1 MNQESNGA
9 GRSQMVRRAGAW
21 ARAGAWNC
29 GFFGSAACGAVAAAL
44 VLGLALPL
52 PAAAQKEAPPEPGPA
67 KNITLP
73 TPRTFTLDNGLE
85 VKLLEYGT
93 VPKVAVQLVMRV
105 GNVDEAADEVWLT
118 DLMGDMMIE
127 GTASRSG
134 EQIALEA
141 ASMGG
146 SLNVGVGLDETTIGG
161 DALAEFA
168 PAMIALVADVARNPA
183 FPPTELERLK
193 ADMLRSLA
201 ITMSRPQS
209 LAQQTFMA
217 ALYGDHPYG
226 RVFPTPEIVSAFT
239 LDQVSAFHDEH
250 FDASRARLYV
260 VGQFDDAAVEEA
272 ARQAFAGWAAGSEV
286 APPPATARA
295 SSQGRPVIHLVDRP
309 GAVQSSIYIGLP
321 VVDPT
326 HADYVPLQ
334 VTNTL
339 LGGAF
344 SSRITRNI
352 REDKGYTYSP
362 FSMVS
367 SRYRTA
373 FWAEIA
379 DVTTAVTGASI
390 GEIIKEIERLATE
403 PPPVEELQG
412 VQNYMAGTFT
422 LSAASR
428 FGMLGQLRMLDL
440 HGLPA
445 SYLRNYVQ
453 NVYAVTP
460 ADVQRIARQY
470 LATDRMVITVVGD
483 RSQILEQVQA
493 FGEVITD

>member
-1 MNQESNGA
+1 MNQVRDGA
-9 GRSQMVRRAGAW
+9 LRPLMVGRAVGAW
-21 ARAGAWNC
+21 RCGGKPRAARR
-29 GFFGSAACGAVAAAL
+29 VAAAML
-44 VLGLALPL
+44 LGLTLPVT
-52 PAAAQKEAPPEPGPA
+52 AAAQKQVPPEPAPA

-73 TPRTFTLDNGLE
+73 TPQAFTLDNGLE
-85 VKLLEYGT
+85 VKMLQYGT
-93 VPKVAVQLVMRV
+93 VPKVAVLLVMRV
-105 GNVDEAADEVWLT
+105 GNVDEAADEVWLA
-118 DLMGDMMIE
+118 DLVGDMMVE
-127 GTASRSG
+127 GTTTRSG

-146 SLNVGVGLDETTIGG
+146 SLNVGVGSDETTIGG

-168 PAMIALVADVARNPA
+168 PEMIALVADVARNPA
-183 FPPTELERLK
+183 FPASELERLK

-201 ITMSRPQS
+201 ITTSRPQS
-209 LAQQTFMA
+209 QAQQSFMA

-226 RVFPTPEIVSAFT
+226 RVFPTPEMVSSYT
-239 LDQVSAFHDEH
+239 LDQVRAFHRKH
-250 FDASRARLYV
+250 FSAARARLYV
-260 VGQFDDAAVEEA
+260 VGQFDAAAVEAA
-272 ARQAFAGWAAGSEV
+272 AREAFAGWTAGTMV
-286 APPPATARA
+286 APAPATARG
-295 SSQGRPVIHLVDRP
+295 STRGKPVIHLVDRP
-309 GAVQSSIYIGLP
+309 GAVQSSMYIGLP

-326 HADYVPLQ
+326 HQDYVPLL

-362 FSMVS
+362 FSIVS
-367 SRYRTA
+367 SRYRTSY
-373 FWAEIA
+373 WAEVA
-379 DVTTAVTGASI
+379 DVTTAVTGPSI
-390 GEIIKEIERLATE
+390 SEIFKEIERLSTE
-403 PPPVEELQG
+403 PPSAEELQG

-428 FGMLGQLRMLDL
+428 FGILSQIRMLDL
-440 HGLPA
+440 HGLPE

-470 LATDRMVITVVGD
+470 LSTDRMLITIVGD
-483 RSQILEQVQA
+483 RSQILEQIQP

>member
-1 MNQESNGA
+1 MNWIAEMG
-9 GRSQMVRRAGAW
+9 GRSRGVRRAGA
-21 ARAGAWNC
+21 GNC
-29 GFFGSAACGAVAAAL
+29 GVFGNAAWGAVAAAL

-52 PAAAQKEAPPEPGPA
+52 PAAAQKEE
-67 KNITLP
+67 
-73 TPRTFTLDNGLE
+73 
-85 VKLLEYGT
+85 LLEYGT

-105 GNVDEAADEVWLT
+105 GNVDEAADEVWLA
-118 DLMGDMMIE
+118 DLVGDMMIE
-127 GTASRSG
+127 GTAWRSG

-146 SLNVGVGLDETTIGG
+146 SLNVGVGADETTIGG

-183 FPPTELERLK
+183 FPATELERLK

-239 LDQVSAFHDEH
+239 LDQVRAFHDEH
-250 FDASRARLYV
+250 FDASRGRLYV
-260 VGQFDDAAVEEA
+260 VGQFDDAAVEQA

-326 HADYVPLQ
+326 HADYVPLH

-390 GEIIKEIERLATE
+390 GEIIKEVDADPNLKVLVLR
-403 PPPVEELQG
+403 
-412 VQNYMAGTFT
+412 
-422 LSAASR
+422 
-428 FGMLGQLRMLDL
+428 QLRMLDL

-483 RSQILEQVQA
+483 RSQVLDQIQS
-493 FGEVITD
+493 FGEIVTD